1 MSMFKWFKAKI
12 RAYFLAGLLVIVP
25 LGVTLF
31 VITAI
36 LRLIDR
42 VLVIIPPK
50 FHPHTYLPFKIPG
63 LGLVLAIVLV
73 MLTGILVKNYI
84 GRRVVDFGEYI
95 LSGIPLVRPVYAA
108 VKQVIQAMF
117 GDTPYAFKRAILV
130 EYPRKGIY
138 ALAFVTGRAYGEIK
152 EKTGKEMINV
162 FLPTTPNP
170 TSGFYLVVPEE
181 DTVPLEISVE
191 DAFKL
196 LISGGVVEPGGKVP
210 QFFLGRRQR
219 SLRKG
224 EDLLKGFE
232 LQVPSTSSGQAPSTG
247 SGQGDEPSGDPG
259 QTTGQ
264 TQDKNVREA
273 PRDDESPD
281 FPQDKS
287 DRRGKRE
294 EPAGEG

>member
-1 MSMFKWFKAKI
+1 MSMFKWFKAQI
-12 RAYFLAGLLVIVP
+12 RGYFLAGLLVIVP
-25 LGVTLF
+25 LGVTVF

-42 VLVIIPPK
+42 LLIIIPPK

-63 LGLVLAIVLV
+63 LGLVLAIVLI
-73 MLTGILVKNYI
+73 MITGILVKNYI

-130 EYPRKGIY
+130 EYPRKGVWAI
-138 ALAFVTGRAYGEIK
+138 AFVTGKTYGEIE
-152 EKTGKEMINV
+152 EKTEKKTINV

-170 TSGFYLVVPEE
+170 TSGFYLVIPEE
-181 DTVPLEISVE
+181 DTISLDISVE

-210 QFFLGRRQR
+210 QFLFGRKQR
-219 SLRKG
+219 NARVQQML
-224 EDLLKGFE
+224 E
-232 LQVPSTSSGQAPSTG
+232 QSGQLETSAAG
-247 SGQGDEPSGDPG
+247 SEQSSAQSDDAE
-259 QTTGQ
+259 
-264 TQDKNVREA
+264 KMRRES
-273 PRDDESPD
+273 E
-281 FPQDKS
+281 DKS
-287 DRRGKRE
+287 MQ
-294 EPAGEG
+294 PAGNSRTEASSAGETD

>member
-1 MSMFKWFKAKI
+1 MFKWFKAQI
-12 RAYFLAGLLVIVP
+12 RGYFLAGLLVIVP
-25 LGVTLF
+25 LGVTVF

-42 VLVIIPPK
+42 LLIIIPPK

-63 LGLVLAIVLV
+63 LGLVLAIILIMV
-73 MLTGILVKNYI
+73 TGILVKNYI

-130 EYPRKGIY
+130 EYPRKGVW
-138 ALAFVTGRAYGEIK
+138 ALAFVTGKTYGEIE
-152 EKTGKEMINV
+152 EKTNKKMINV

-170 TSGFYLVVPEE
+170 TSGFYLVIPEE
-181 DTVPLEISVE
+181 DTIPLDISVE

-210 QFFLGRRQR
+210 QFLFGRKQR
-219 SLRKG
+219 NARV
-224 EDLLKGFE
+224 E
-232 LQVPSTSSGQAPSTG
+232 QVLVQSGQLETSATG
-247 SGQGDEPSGDPG
+247 SGQS
-259 QTTGQ
+259 
-264 TQDKNVREA
+264 
-273 PRDDESPD
+273 DDQSKGAEKMSR
-281 FPQDKS
+281 QSEDKS
-287 DRRGKRE
+287 MQPADKRRTRASG
-294 EPAGEG
+294 AGETDLPES